1 MTEKQKEVIQR
12 EIMSIMNSLNA
23 IIRETNCFP
32 EEIRFGDPQEY
43 LNILNAFLTKEG
55 KEPLIFDLSNKNC
68 Q

>member
-32 EEIRFGDPQEY
+32 TEIRFGDPQDY
-43 LNILNAFLTKEG
+43 LDILNAFLIKEG
-55 KEPLIFDLSNKNC
+55 KEPLTFNLSNENC
-68 Q
+68 